1 MARLRWLTLAG
12 LSALLSATLL
22 ALHMPAAVLLGCMV
36 CALVFSC
43 TMASP
48 ATVPNVTARV
58 MNAVRVV
65 RPLERIKARQALLR
79 TNMCTSPVL
88 LSRTNQYGSTIVALR
103 DRFLAQYCYTPQ

>member
-1 MARLRWLTLAG
+1 MVVAESVAETFFQVDALGRIAILAFCE
-12 LSALLSATLL
+12 LY
-22 ALHMPAAVLLGCMV
+22 VVV
-36 CALVFSC
+36 CAVVFSC